1 MHVEGSA
8 SILALIELNH
18 LTKTFKG
25 KTQTVDALKDINLH
39 IEQGDIFGIIGMSG
53 AGKST
58 LVRCLNLLETPDDG
72 TLSVGDSGVITLRG
86 GKAYDAQGRK
96 LTERKLGA
104 MRRGIGMIFQHFN
117 LLDRST
123 VFENIAY
130 PLRYTGMK
138 KADMEARVFE
148 LLDLVDLRDKA
159 DVYPSQL
166 SGGQKQRVA
175 IARALAMDPEI
186 LCFDEPTSALDPQLT
201 QEVLCVI
208 RQLAAEKRTMIV
220 VTHEMNF
227 ARDVADRVIYMENGL
242 VAEDGPAK
250 EVLGSARSAAI
261 RAFAG
266 ECGD

>member
-1 MHVEGSA
+1 MIQIGHMNKVFHLKSGDVT
-8 SILALIELNH
+8 ALDNVTLNIED
-18 LTKTFKG
+18 G
-25 KTQTVDALKDINLH
+25 MIYGV
-39 IEQGDIFGIIGMSG
+39 IGYSG

-148 LLDLVDLRDKA
+148 LLDLVDYQDKQYIVLFPVEDDDMEIVILQVEEIEGNDEEEA
-159 DVYPSQL
+159 YVAVEDEAILDSVY
-166 SGGQKQRVA
+166 GIFKER
-175 IARALAMDPEI
+175 
-186 LCFDEPTSALDPQLT
+186 FKDEF
-201 QEVLCVI
+201 E
-208 RQLAAEKRTMIV
+208 
-220 VTHEMNF
+220 F
-227 ARDVADRVIYMENGL
+227 
-242 VAEDGPAK
+242 ED
-250 EVLGSARSAAI
+250 
-261 RAFAG
+261 
-266 ECGD
+266 